1 MKLIN
6 MLIAVAAAQQ
16 CSGSI
21 SRQRALQ
28 LATGRVKLN
37 RCDLVALATTR
48 EQAKPARVNIHH
60 WKVRTSDFYQ
70 KLGFQF

>member
-21 SRQRALQ
+21 SRKRALQ

-37 RCDLVALATTR
+37 RCDLVALVTTR
-48 EQAKPARVNIHH
+48 EKAKPVRVNIHH